1 MKRSRNRAWS
11 VVAALASSAVLLP
24 LLAPSVANAAGVLQG
39 AAEVRNAGG
48 AAVLNTG
55 NSDTTF
61 TLRLPAG
68 AACTG
73 DSANDGYRV
82 QSYMVRASVNPSTLQ
97 FNAAGPTPGGL
108 GASFSQPLFTTASSG
123 YVNANTAN
131 ATTPPGPG
139 PIVNIPDFNMA
150 VFSPGDIPAG
160 AYNLGIACTLGAAST
175 TQMRGYWNIPVTVTT
190 NVATGGTAQV
200 TWNVGAVPT
209 APTLTAVTVGE
220 SQLTAAFTP
229 VASTPAT
236 SGFTATAT
244 PPSGPAITAT
254 GASSPIV
261 IPGLTNGT
269 AYSVTVRATNTA
281 GNSTESNSISGTP
294 AIAARPPV
302 TGLTAVPG
310 SAGEVLVSWTG
321 PTGPAP
327 TGYSL
332 TVAPADAGPFTP
344 GASATSQNVTGLTAG
359 TLYSFTVTPTHVAP
373 NFATPA
379 SVQATPLSAQIL
391 QQQLT
396 VTRPVG
402 ALVLTQV
409 CGVNGALGVEAAQL
423 GFPAGTLP
431 AVAADTVGSAPF
443 TNWPGTVQQDSAT
456 FAEYPYPVDDVTGV
470 PNATY
475 PTNCGIDLGI
485 AKLVTSG
492 LGSGQFFRASGVL
505 NQVSVV
511 DTRDADLGWTVN
523 GTMSAFTSG
532 ANTFSGSQLGW
543 TPVVTDD
550 SDAFTDSN
558 GTAYDQV
565 VLPGTGVA
573 PNTANAS
580 GLSSGRSL
588 GTASGGS
595 GLGIGVLD
603 ARLKLL
609 IPVTANSGVY
619 SGILSITSI

>member
-1 MKRSRNRAWS
+1 MKRSRKRAWS
-11 VVAALASSAVLLP
+11 VAAALASSAVLLP
-24 LLAPSVANAAGVLQG
+24 LLTPSVASAAGVLQG

-68 AACTG
+68 ATCAG

-108 GASFSQPLFTTASSG
+108 GASFSQPLFTTASSA

-160 AYNLGIACTLGAAST
+160 AYNLGIACTLGPASA
-175 TQMRGYWNIPVTVTT
+175 TQMKEFWNIPITVTT
-190 NVATGGTAQV
+190 NVAGGGTAQV
-200 TWNVGAVPT
+200 SWGVGAVPA
-209 APTLTAVTVGE
+209 APTLTAATAGDGT
-220 SQLTAAFTP
+220 LTAAFTP

-236 SGFTATAT
+236 TGFTATAT
-244 PPSGPAITAT
+244 PSSGPAISAT

-281 GNSTESNSISGTP
+281 GNSAESNSLSGTP
-294 AIAARPPV
+294 ALSARPPV

-310 SAGEVLVSWTG
+310 AAGEVLVSWTT
-321 PTGPAP
+321 PSGPAP

-332 TVAPADAGPFTP
+332 TVAPADAGPFTL
-344 GASATSQNVTGLTAG
+344 GAVTSQNVTGLTAG
-359 TLYSFTVTPTHVAP
+359 TLYSFTVTPTHPAP
-373 NFATPA
+373 FFATAA
-379 SVQATPLSAQIL
+379 SVQATPLSAQVL
-391 QQQLT
+391 QQHLT

-409 CGVNGALGVEAAQL
+409 CGANGPLGAEAAQL

-443 TNWPGTVQQDSAT
+443 TNWPGTVQQDAAT

-475 PTNCGIDLGI
+475 PTHCGVDLGI

-492 LGSGQFFRASGVL
+492 SGSGQFFRASGVL

-543 TPVVTDD
+543 TPAVTDD

-558 GTAYDQV
+558 GATYDQV

-573 PNTANAS
+573 PNTPNAA
-580 GLSSGRSL
+580 GLSSGRAL
-588 GTASGGS
+588 GIANGGS